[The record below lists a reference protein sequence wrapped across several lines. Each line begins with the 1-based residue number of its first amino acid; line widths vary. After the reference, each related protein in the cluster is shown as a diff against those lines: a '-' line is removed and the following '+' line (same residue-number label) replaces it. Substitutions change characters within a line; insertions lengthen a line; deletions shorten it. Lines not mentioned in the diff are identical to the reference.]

1 MALLLYLP
9 TDAFSD
15 KRNDPDLAA
24 DYLEL
29 TAFFSPDNQALS
41 QAVTKALEEA
51 LEENYT
57 TVEEELEEREAAV
70 ASAISRISQRLKFLG
85 EAYPFEVDDTG
96 DVVTFI
102 GSDSISVGQ
111 AAYLVSLVLSHLNSV
126 SPVMS
131 GTAVYPTDDEIRK
144 LRNYFQYFATVG
156 LAAEIGGP
164 AWSFGHPRPDGT
176 GFIEKLSEIWME
188 LRDGCVN
195 RDSSAPENPKDDQ
208 VDVFAWRKQQDDLPG
223 FLLAA
228 AQVATGA
235 NWKSKSVKSQVAG
248 VFASRW
254 FNPQP
259 VTTLVAYHIIPF
271 ARPDNMFRDD
281 VLVLGNILHR
291 LRLPFRVME
300 AEDLVRNGVAIETFE
315 KLPHIVTWLQ
325 DYEHRGMV

>member
-1 MALLLYLP
+1 M
-9 TDAFSD
+9 
-15 KRNDPDLAA
+15 
-24 DYLEL
+24 
-29 TAFFSPDNQALS
+29 
-41 QAVTKALEEA
+41 
-51 LEENYT
+51 
-57 TVEEELEEREAAV
+57 EEREAAV

-131 GTAVYPTDDEIRK
+131 GTSVYPTDDEIRK

-195 RDSSAPENPKDDQ
+195 RDSSAPEHPKDDQ